1 MKIEGSGDSNR
12 WKWFQVRPASSGG
25 EVTPVQ
31 PIPKVVLPERP
42 LIVFGPEIKKKI
54 KGEAIFASQNTEW
67 DLFLDK
73 GWVFSNKVLEIL
85 FRVLKIENNEA
96 VSVRLDLK
104 NNSENAELRY
114 GFLRNNTQSNEI
126 NSYSLKGQL
135 DVGLAKEESLFVLNG
150 EELMYLITN
159 SGLMEEDHSKI
170 VLALGTNN
178 KLGLKSS
185 STELIPMPS
194 NNV

>member
-1 MKIEGSGDSNR
+1 MKIEGSGDTNR

-31 PIPKVVLPERP
+31 PVHKVVLPERP

-73 GWVFSNKVLEIL
+73 GWVFSNKVLEIV
-85 FRVLKIENNEA
+85 FKVLNIANDET
-96 VSVRLDLK
+96 VSFRLDLK
-104 NNSENAELRY
+104 NNSENADLRY

-126 NSYSLKGQL
+126 NSYPLRGKL
-135 DVGLAKEESLFVLNG
+135 DIGLAKEESLFVLNG
-150 EELMYLITN
+150 EELMYLITS
-159 SGLMEEDHSKI
+159 SGLMEEDSSKI
-170 VLALGTNN
+170 VFALGTNSQ
-178 KLGLKSS
+178 LGLKSS
-185 STELIPMPS
+185 STELIPLPS
-194 NNV
+194 NNA